1 MRREDSKLAES
12 LLFAKG
18 LKKYFNL
25 RGSFFSKSRIQVF
38 AVDDINLYV
47 QKGETLGL
55 VGESGCGKTTAAKV
69 MIRAYEP
76 TAGELIFQGRNIFK
90 LNSSEM
96 RQLRKKIQLVYQD
109 PYSSLNPRMKIG
121 NMIAESIKVHKL
133 ASGHEVKDRVA
144 SILDKV
150 GLPSDSMNRYPHEF
164 SGGQRQRIGIARSLV
179 LNPDLIILD
188 EPVSALDV
196 SIQAQV
202 INLLKDLQLEFN
214 LSYILIAH
222 DLSLIKH
229 TCDRVDV
236 MYLGKIVEEASNR
249 DLYESPKHPYTK
261 ALIAATPIPAP
272 RMKRERIIL
281 SGDVPSPINP
291 PAGCRFHTRC
301 PVRGKECDCKEPD
314 LRDLGSGHW
323 VACHLA

>member
-1 MRREDSKLAES
+1 LAEP
-12 LLFAKG
+12 LLSTRG

-25 RGSFFSKSRIQVF
+25 KGSLFSKSRVQVL
-38 AVDDINLYV
+38 AVDGINLNV

-69 MIRAYEP
+69 IIRVYEP
-76 TAGELIFQGRNIFK
+76 TAGEVIFQGKNIFG
-90 LNSSEM
+90 LSAVEM
-96 RQLRKKIQLVYQD
+96 RELRKKIQLVYQD

-121 NMIAESIKVHKL
+121 QMIAEPIKVYKL

-144 SILDKV
+144 SILKKV
-150 GLPSDSMNRYPHEF
+150 GLPSDSMTRYPHEF
-164 SGGQRQRIGIARSLV
+164 SGGQRQRIGIARSLI

-202 INLLKDLQLEFN
+202 INLLKDLQREFN

-222 DLSLIKH
+222 DLSLVKH

-236 MYLGKIVEEASNR
+236 MYLGKIMEEAPNK
-249 DLYESPKHPYTK
+249 DLYESPKHPYTN
-261 ALIAATPIPAP
+261 ALIAATPIPIP
-272 RMKRERIIL
+272 RMKKERIIL
-281 SGDVPSPINP
+281 SGDVPSPIHP
-291 PAGCRFHTRC
+291 PSGCRFHTRC
-301 PVRGKECDCKEPD
+301 PERKKECEQIEPE
-314 LRDLGSGHW
+314 LRDLGDGHR

>member
-1 MRREDSKLAES
+1 MAEP
-12 LLFAKG
+12 LLSTRG
-18 LKKYFNL
+18 LRKYFNL
-25 RGSFFSKSRIQVF
+25 KGSLFSKSRVQVL
-38 AVDDINLYV
+38 AVDGINLNV

-69 MIRAYEP
+69 IIRVYEP
-76 TAGELIFQGRNIFK
+76 TAGEVVFQGKNIFG
-90 LNSSEM
+90 LSAVEM

-121 NMIAESIKVHKL
+121 HMIAEPIKVYKL

-144 SILDKV
+144 SILNKV
-150 GLPSDSMNRYPHEF
+150 GLPSDSMSRYPHEF
-164 SGGQRQRIGIARSLV
+164 SGGQRQRIGIARSLI

-202 INLLKDLQLEFN
+202 INLLKDLQREFN

-222 DLSLIKH
+222 DLSLVKH

-236 MYLGKIVEEASNR
+236 MYLGKIMEEATNK

-261 ALIAATPIPAP
+261 ALIAATPVPDP

-281 SGDVPSPINP
+281 SGDVPSPIHP
-291 PAGCRFHTRC
+291 PSGCRFHTRC
-301 PVRGKECDCKEPD
+301 SERKKECEQIEPE
-314 LRDLGSGHW
+314 LRDLGDGHW
-323 VACHLA
+323 AACHLA

>member
-1 MRREDSKLAES
+1 MAEP
-12 LLFAKG
+12 LLSTRG

-25 RGSFFSKSRIQVF
+25 KGSLFSKSRVQVL
-38 AVDDINLYV
+38 AVDGINLNV

-69 MIRAYEP
+69 IIRVYEP
-76 TAGELIFQGRNIFK
+76 TAGEVIFQGKNIFG
-90 LNSSEM
+90 LSAVEM

-121 NMIAESIKVHKL
+121 QMIAEPIKVYKL

-144 SILDKV
+144 SILKKV
-150 GLPSDSMNRYPHEF
+150 GLPSDSMSRYPHEF
-164 SGGQRQRIGIARSLV
+164 SGGQRQRIGIARSLI

-202 INLLKDLQLEFN
+202 INLLKDLQREFN

-222 DLSLIKH
+222 DLSLVKH

-236 MYLGKIVEEASNR
+236 MYLGKIMEEAPNK

-261 ALIAATPIPAP
+261 ALIAATPIPIP
-272 RMKRERIIL
+272 RMKKERIIL
-281 SGDVPSPINP
+281 SGDVPSPIHP
-291 PAGCRFHTRC
+291 PSGCRFHTRC
-301 PVRGKECDCKEPD
+301 PERKKECEQIEPE
-314 LRDLGSGHW
+314 LRDLGDGHR

>member
-1 MRREDSKLAES
+1 MLSTR
-12 LLFAKG
+12 G
-18 LKKYFNL
+18 LRKYFNL
-25 RGSFFSKSRIQVF
+25 KGSLFSKSRVQVL
-38 AVDDINLYV
+38 AVDGINLTV

-69 MIRAYEP
+69 IIRVYEP
-76 TAGELIFQGRNIFK
+76 TAGEVVFQGKNIFG
-90 LNSSEM
+90 LSAVEM

-121 NMIAESIKVHKL
+121 HMIAEPIKVYKL

-144 SILDKV
+144 SILNKV
-150 GLPSDSMNRYPHEF
+150 GLPSDSMSRYPHEF
-164 SGGQRQRIGIARSLV
+164 SGGQRQRIGIARSLI

-202 INLLKDLQLEFN
+202 INLLKDLQREFN
-214 LSYILIAH
+214 LSYILISH
-222 DLSLIKH
+222 DLSLVKH

-236 MYLGKIVEEASNR
+236 MYLGKIMEEATNK

-261 ALIAATPIPAP
+261 ALIAATPVPDP
-272 RMKRERIIL
+272 RMKREKIIL
-281 SGDVPSPINP
+281 AGDVPSPINP
-291 PAGCRFHTRC
+291 PPGCRFQARC
-301 PVRGKECDCKEPD
+301 PVRIGECERVEPQ
-314 LRDLGSGHW
+314 LRNLETGHL
-323 VACHLA
+323 VACHVV

>member
-1 MRREDSKLAES
+1 LAEP
-12 LLFAKG
+12 LLSTRG

-25 RGSFFSKSRIQVF
+25 KGSLFSKSRVQVL
-38 AVDDINLYV
+38 AVDGINLNV

-69 MIRAYEP
+69 IIRVYEP
-76 TAGELIFQGRNIFK
+76 TAGEVIFQGKNIFG
-90 LNSSEM
+90 LSAVEM

-121 NMIAESIKVHKL
+121 QMIAEPIKVYKL

-144 SILDKV
+144 SILKKV
-150 GLPSDSMNRYPHEF
+150 GLPSDSMTRYPHEF
-164 SGGQRQRIGIARSLV
+164 SGGQRQRIGIARSLI

-202 INLLKDLQLEFN
+202 INLLKDLQREFN

-222 DLSLIKH
+222 DLSLVKH

-236 MYLGKIVEEASNR
+236 MYLGKIMEEAPNK
-249 DLYESPKHPYTK
+249 DLYESPKHPYTN
-261 ALIAATPIPAP
+261 ALIAATPIPIP
-272 RMKRERIIL
+272 RMKKERIIL
-281 SGDVPSPINP
+281 SGDVPSPIHP
-291 PAGCRFHTRC
+291 PSGCRFHTRC
-301 PVRGKECDCKEPD
+301 PERKKECEQIEPE
-314 LRDLGSGHW
+314 LRDLGDGHR

>member
-1 MRREDSKLAES
+1 VKLAES
-12 LLFAKG
+12 LLSAKG

-25 RGSFFSKSRIQVF
+25 RGSLFSKSRIQVF
-38 AVDDINLYV
+38 AVDGINLHV
-47 QKGETLGL
+47 KKGETIGL

-69 MIRAYEP
+69 IIRAYEP
-76 TAGELIFQGRNIFK
+76 TAGELIFQGRNIFELK
-90 LNSSEM
+90 TAEM

-121 NMIAESIKVHKL
+121 HMITELIKVHKI
-133 ASGHEVKDRVA
+133 ASGHEVRERVA
-144 SILDKV
+144 SILEKV
-150 GLPSDSMNRYPHEF
+150 GLPPDSMDRYPHEF

-249 DLYESPKHPYTK
+249 DLYESPRHPYTK
-261 ALIAATPIPAP
+261 ALIAATPIPVP

-291 PAGCRFHTRC
+291 PSGCRFHTRC
-301 PVRGKECDCKEPD
+301 SVRKKECEGVEPE
-314 LRDLGSGHW
+314 LRNIGNGHL

>member
-1 MRREDSKLAES
+1 LAEP
-12 LLFAKG
+12 LLSTRG

-25 RGSFFSKSRIQVF
+25 RGSLFSKSRVQVF
-38 AVDDINLYV
+38 AVDGINLNV

-69 MIRAYEP
+69 IIRAYEP
-76 TAGELIFQGRNIFK
+76 TAGEVIFQGKNILG
-90 LNSSEM
+90 LNAMEM

-121 NMIAESIKVHKL
+121 RMIAEPIQVYKL
-133 ASGHEVKDRVA
+133 ASGHEIKERVVL
-144 SILDKV
+144 ILNKV

-164 SGGQRQRIGIARSLV
+164 SGGQRQRIGIARSLI

-202 INLLKDLQLEFN
+202 INLLKDLQREFN

-222 DLSLIKH
+222 DLSLVKH

-236 MYLGKIVEEASNR
+236 MYLGKIVEEATNK

-261 ALIAATPIPAP
+261 ALIAATPIPVP
-272 RMKRERIIL
+272 KMKREKIIL
-281 SGDVPSPINP
+281 SGDVPSPIDP
-291 PAGCRFHTRC
+291 PSGCRFHTRC
-301 PVRGKECDCKEPD
+301 PERKKGCDEIEPE
-314 LRDLGSGHW
+314 LRELGDGHW

>member
-1 MRREDSKLAES
+1 
-12 LLFAKG
+12 LLSAKG

-25 RGSFFSKSRIQVF
+25 RGSLFSKSRIQVF
-38 AVDDINLYV
+38 AVDGITLHV
-47 QKGETLGL
+47 KKGETVGL

-69 MIRAYEP
+69 IVRAYEP
-76 TAGELIFQGRNIFK
+76 TAGELIFQGRNIFELK
-90 LNSSEM
+90 TAEM
-96 RQLRKKIQLVYQD
+96 RQLRKKMQLVYQD

-121 NMIAESIKVHKL
+121 HMITELIKVHKI
-133 ASGHEVKDRVA
+133 ASGHEVRERVA
-144 SILDKV
+144 SILQKV
-150 GLPSDSMNRYPHEF
+150 GLPPDSMDRYPHEF

-202 INLLKDLQLEFN
+202 INLLKDLQSEFN

-249 DLYESPKHPYTK
+249 DLYESPRHPYTK
-261 ALIAATPIPAP
+261 ALIAATPIPVP
-272 RMKRERIIL
+272 RMKRERMIL

-291 PAGCRFHTRC
+291 PPGCRFHTRC
-301 PVRGKECDCKEPD
+301 PVRQKECEGVEPE
-314 LRDLGSGHW
+314 LRDIGDGHL

>member
-1 MRREDSKLAES
+1 
-12 LLFAKG
+12 
-18 LKKYFNL
+18 
-25 RGSFFSKSRIQVF
+25 
-38 AVDDINLYV
+38 
-47 QKGETLGL
+47 
-55 VGESGCGKTTAAKV
+55 
-69 MIRAYEP
+69 
-76 TAGELIFQGRNIFK
+76 
-90 LNSSEM
+90 M

-121 NMIAESIKVHKL
+121 NMIAESIKVHQL
-133 ASGHEVKDRVA
+133 ASGHGVKDRVA

-202 INLLKDLQLEFN
+202 INLLKDLQREFN

-222 DLSLIKH
+222 DLSLVKH

-236 MYLGKIVEEASNR
+236 MYLGKIVEEAINK

-261 ALIAATPIPAP
+261 ALIAATPIPVP
-272 RMKRERIIL
+272 GMKKERIIL
-281 SGDVPSPINP
+281 SGDVPSPIRP
-291 PAGCRFHTRC
+291 PSGCRFHTRC
-301 PVRGKECDCKEPD
+301 PERKKECEQIEPE
-314 LRDLGSGHW
+314 LRERGDGHW

>member
-1 MRREDSKLAES
+1 LAEP
-12 LLFAKG
+12 LLSTRG

-25 RGSFFSKSRIQVF
+25 KGSLFSKSRVQVL
-38 AVDDINLYV
+38 AVDGINLNV

-69 MIRAYEP
+69 IIRVYEP
-76 TAGELIFQGRNIFK
+76 TAGEVIFQGKNIFG
-90 LNSSEM
+90 LSAVEM

-121 NMIAESIKVHKL
+121 HMIAEPIKVYKL

-144 SILDKV
+144 SILKKV
-150 GLPSDSMNRYPHEF
+150 GLPSDSMSRYPHEF
-164 SGGQRQRIGIARSLV
+164 SGGQRQRIGIARSLI

-202 INLLKDLQLEFN
+202 INLLKDLQREFN

-222 DLSLIKH
+222 DLSLVKH

-236 MYLGKIVEEASNR
+236 MYLGKIMEEAPNK
-249 DLYESPKHPYTK
+249 DLYESPKHPYTN
-261 ALIAATPIPAP
+261 ALIAATPIPIP
-272 RMKRERIIL
+272 RMKKERIIL
-281 SGDVPSPINP
+281 SGDVPSPIHP
-291 PAGCRFHTRC
+291 PSGCRFHTRC
-301 PVRGKECDCKEPD
+301 PERKKECEQIEPE
-314 LRDLGSGHW
+314 LRDLGDGHR